1 MRDGSE
7 EVEGW
12 YPLGHLGSDW
22 GRSCWGKEG
31 GEEKETSEER
41 GKLEW

>member
-12 YPLGHLGSDW
+12 CPLGHLGSDW
-22 GRSCWGKEG
+22 GRGCGKEG
-31 GEEKETSEER
+31 GEEKETGEER
-41 GKLEW
+41 GELEW